1 MATKKT
7 KVAVAAAPGTEAMPN
22 VALPPSFKA
31 RVNQMAHRKGKEHA
45 DMWRKITM
53 VALQGLAD
61 QGAALDELS
70 KALAGIEADPAPTAD
85 DEVNAAMVQLA
96 KGA

>member
-7 KVAVAAAPGTEAMPN
+7 KVAVQAEPSVEARPK
-22 VALPPSFKA
+22 VTLPPTFTA
-31 RVNQMAHRKGKEHA
+31 RVNQMAHRKGKAHA

-61 QGAALDELS
+61 EGAPIDELS
-70 KALAGIEADPAPTAD
+70 KALAGIEADPAPSVD
-85 DEVNAAMVQLA
+85 DEVNSAMTQLA
-96 KGA
+96 KGV